1 MLSATTT
8 FLLLE
13 TNKAKQIKA
22 SSQQLLLLHDPD
34 ECGTSTFCSKL
45 EEEEEEE
52 EATVYNLFVGC
63 ACMLFHPISTI
74 ADIKLSRW
82 TDRGV
87 VDY

>member
-1 MLSATTT
+1 MQSS
-8 FLLLE
+8 
-13 TNKAKQIKA
+13 KQKQACKA